1 MEEVNFSKN
10 YKKKLARLAT
20 LQQRR
25 EILQQQQQQQQQQQL
40 QQHQRQQASLNRN
53 RPSQKM

>member
-10 YKKKLARLAT
+10 YKKKLDRLAM

-25 EILQQQQQQQQQQQL
+25 EILQQQQQQQQHQQ
-40 QQHQRQQASLNRN
+40 QQASLNRS

>member
-25 EILQQQQQQQQQQQL
+25 EILQQQQQL

>member
-10 YKKKLARLAT
+10 YKKKLDRLAM

-25 EILQQQQQQQQQQQL
+25 EILQQQQQQQQQ
-40 QQHQRQQASLNRN
+40 ASLNRS

>member
-25 EILQQQQQQQQQQQL
+25 EILQQQQL

>member
-10 YKKKLARLAT
+10 YKKKLDRLAM

-25 EILQQQQQQQQQQQL
+25 EILQQQQQQQQQQQ
-40 QQHQRQQASLNRN
+40 ASLNRS

>member
-25 EILQQQQQQQQQQQL
+25 EILQQQQQQQQQQL